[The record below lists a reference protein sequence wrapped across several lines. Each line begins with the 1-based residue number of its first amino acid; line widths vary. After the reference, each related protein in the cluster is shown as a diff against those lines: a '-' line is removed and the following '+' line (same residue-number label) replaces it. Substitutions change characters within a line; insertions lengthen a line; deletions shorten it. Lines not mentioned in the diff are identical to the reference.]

1 MALSFTSFWGR
12 KNIFCADLA
21 RSWVFLRAQLKG
33 RGFNIRTWVLMTI
46 LGIIRVKA
54 LGFPHTSHL
63 MVAHGNQVASEWA
76 PSSGPPSPPRHNSPT
91 SLGFRVTGVWVGGC
105 WVPAPEFDSGDLGES
120 ENVHF
125 WQVPMWCCCSRASP
139 KSAGLTLSALVF
151 S

>member
-46 LGIIRVKA
+46 LGIIWVKA

-76 PSSGPPSPPRHNSPT
+76 PSSGPPLPATILQLLWASESQGCGWGVAGFQRQ
-91 SLGFRVTGVWVGGC
+91 SLTQEIWVSLKMFISDKFPC
-105 WVPAPEFDSGDLGES
+105 DAAAPELVQSL
-120 ENVHF
+120 
-125 WQVPMWCCCSRASP
+125 QVWLYLP
-139 KSAGLTLSALVF
+139 
-151 S
+151 